1 MPSLD
6 LAGYELRVNIDD
18 LSVMPR
24 THLSETRRARMIA
37 MEIESRVARRYDL
50 TDEEGRLWTPGLG
63 DLVRLRTWDIFDRFL
78 PAMGRIIDVGGGPG
92 AHAAYLAERGYEVA
106 LLDPVE
112 KHVELAKGRARASS
126 EWTFEAMLGEAR
138 QLPFDDESCDVVLL
152 MGPMYHLVEA
162 QDRKLAL
169 QEARRVLRP
178 GGRILAEVISRY
190 AWVLDASMEGL
201 LDEPGVFDNFLVNI
215 KSGLSQDPAKFTEGE
230 FWAYLHLPEEI
241 HSELSLSGFSDVDL
255 LAIEAF
261 AWLLSD
267 LEQRMKTPEALL
279 RAIRLTEAEPS
290 MIGCSA
296 HIMAVGVK

>member
-1 MPSLD
+1 
-6 LAGYELRVNIDD
+6 
-18 LSVMPR
+18 
-24 THLSETRRARMIA
+24 

-78 PAMGRIIDVGGGPG
+78 PVTGRIIDVGGGPG
-92 AHAAYLAERGYEVA
+92 AHAAYLAERGYEVV

-112 KHVELAKGRARASS
+112 KHIELAKGRACVSS
-126 EWTFEAMLGEAR
+126 EWTFEAELGEAR

-162 QDRKLAL
+162 EDRNLAL

-178 GGRILAEVISRY
+178 GGRILAEVISRF
-190 AWVLDASMEGL
+190 AWVMDSSMKGRLDQ
-201 LDEPGVFDNFLVNI
+201 PGVFDNLLVNI
-215 KSGLSQDPAKFTEGE
+215 ESGLSKDPTRFTEGE
-230 FWAYLHLPEEI
+230 FWGYLHRPEELR
-241 HSELSLSGFSDVDL
+241 SELGRSGFSDIELV
-255 LAIEAF
+255 AIEAF
-261 AWLLSD
+261 GWLLSD